1 MLPHTS
7 DTTSTFR
14 LKTVFDLVFENRN
27 IIYKADVVNDI
38 IHHRLKVPMILQD
51 VRILSLRR
59 LLRKKDTSL
68 LPIKGRVIRGTT

>member
-38 IHHRLKVPMILQD
+38 IHHRL
-51 VRILSLRR
+51 
-59 LLRKKDTSL
+59 
-68 LPIKGRVIRGTT
+68 TTYD